1 MYNNLVDESD
11 SVSEVLNTRNLLSK
25 KKFKKN

>member
-11 SVSEVLNTRNLLSK
+11 SVSDVLNTRNLLSK
-25 KKFKKN
+25 KNFKKN

>member
-11 SVSEVLNTRNLLSK
+11 SVSDVLNTRNLLSK